1 MQAKNQAFK
10 FGNDNTDETLAVVC
24 LIWRTDHSV
33 KNTTKN
39 MSESCVHV
47 CVRMQM
53 LRIVQKNSKITVQV
67 CESIVYFLFILAFHI
82 RSNTY

>member
-24 LIWRTDHSV
+24 LIWRTDHCV

-53 LRIVQKNSKITVQV
+53 LRIVQKKQQNHCTGMRKHS
-67 CESIVYFLFILAFHI
+67 LFFIHI
-82 RSNTY
+82 SFSHS